1 MKGNIMNRIKILNA
15 GTGAVGAYFMG
26 RLSQTGK
33 ADISVLLRS
42 DYDAVKRNGFQVYSD
57 KGDFVFHPAGVFHS
71 AEEYPGTSRR
81 AQY

>member
-57 KGDFVFHPAGVFHS
+57 KGDFVFHPAGVF
-71 AEEYPGTSRR
+71 PGRGNVL
-81 AQY
+81 